1 MQLITDNNKYKID
14 KNMEKH
20 RKKRGKLSKI
30 TKIKQIA
37 KKKKT
42 TKLRL

>member
-20 RKKRGKLSKI
+20 RKKGKLSKI

-37 KKKKT
+37 KKKT